1 MTLQG
6 SYVEDSNVHTNTKG
20 GVVMRKQ
27 LHNTY
32 GDQSVQRRRFSP
44 LASLGVLV
52 SVVLALIAGTIFVL
66 PYLRSHTASSHTASS
81 QAAPSLPYFE
91 RQELITD
98 QCSTKPEGCGW
109 SDNKSRIVRTSDD
122 TVYAAYVSE
131 GDGTFQGKIW
141 HLMQRQANGTWKE
154 IGSGP
159 AGSEPVSLLRAPDD
173 SLYVVAFPQNDSLHV
188 IHFTRTSSG
197 FTSNDTLVPGFG
209 TNPWDATYSG
219 AGINTQGNI
228 VITQT
233 SWDKPNNRG
242 QFARDIYWTY
252 YNPTTNQW
260 TNHDTPIDYSHRFLF
275 VFAGKHNDLSFVGQ
289 RDEQRTVLGFSPNSK
304 YGQHPCQSWA
314 LNNEVKYFHT
324 DNVDTQPVSNLLIK
338 EEYPQSCEFLIQQV
352 NDAYIDTQGRMHI
365 LYMDQQNGGDHHAII
380 HNGVLIKDVLLP
392 VQNIWYSRIIQDT
405 TGRFYIITASDNTLI
420 VYPGA
425 ADDTDGTQ
433 LDPAVNLTLAR
444 STSCT
449 NGGQCQNPFLAVPRG
464 GTPLAD
470 YVDGIYNSGA
480 GNEYVYFRLR
490 LRGSGS
496 RSTPTPI
503 SLAQTPTSPPQS
515 RPTLVPLNTPTA
527 APLTSQSYSI

>member
-1 MTLQG
+1 
-6 SYVEDSNVHTNTKG
+6 
-20 GVVMRKQ
+20 
-27 LHNTY
+27 
-32 GDQSVQRRRFSP
+32 
-44 LASLGVLV
+44 
-52 SVVLALIAGTIFVL
+52 
-66 PYLRSHTASSHTASS
+66 
-81 QAAPSLPYFE
+81 
-91 RQELITD
+91 
-98 QCSTKPEGCGW
+98 
-109 SDNKSRIVRTSDD
+109 
-122 TVYAAYVSE
+122 VYAAYVSE

-380 HNGVLIKDVLLP
+380 QNGVLIKDVLLP